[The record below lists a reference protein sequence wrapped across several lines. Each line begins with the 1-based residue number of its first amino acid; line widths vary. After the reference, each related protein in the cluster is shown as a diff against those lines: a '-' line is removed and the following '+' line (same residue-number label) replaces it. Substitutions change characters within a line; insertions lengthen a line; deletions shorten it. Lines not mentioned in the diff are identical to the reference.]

1 MNNNKIIL
9 VYGFRTEEKLLLDKL
24 IEGKKIPG
32 YKVINDEMS
41 KMKIKDILAGFK
53 FEIYNG
59 TLPQEKVVI
68 FNNLNDS
75 EINAAIKYLKEISKK
90 IIMAVATPISI
101 NWTFEYLI
109 GHLIEERQWYKNNNK
124 PKQE

>member
-41 KMKIKDILAGFK
+41 KMKIKDILEGYK

-59 TLPQEKVVI
+59 TLPEEKVVI

-75 EINAAIKYLKEISKK
+75 EINVAIKYLKEISKK
-90 IIMAVATPISI
+90 IIMAVTTPTSI
-101 NWTFEYLI
+101 NWTFGYLI
-109 GHLIEERQWYKNNNK
+109 EHLIEEREWYQKK
-124 PKQE
+124 